1 MSSIET
7 FISKYAYNYSMS
19 SSDIENTASE
29 VSMHVDDLLYEIRA
43 MREALEILQ
52 NAAEEGLD
60 QLPDV

>member
-52 NAAEEGLD
+52 NAVEEGLD

>member
-1 MSSIET
+1 MSST
-7 FISKYAYNYSMS
+7 
-19 SSDIENTASE
+19 DVENSASE
-29 VSMHVDDLLYEIRA
+29 VSMHVDDLLFEIRA